1 MRPFFISL
9 SLYLSLCF
17 LTGCPALLDVQEG
30 ASNSPN
36 YPPLITDDVSY
47 QRNIRTVT
55 LYLGNVP
62 ESYPVMRL
70 SRREVLTLEF
80 DEWLPEDQPESN
92 LYVDIV
98 HCNAD
103 WTPSGLVSP
112 EFYEG
117 FLNDRIDQYARS
129 RFTKIPYIHY
139 TYSFPQEDEFFK
151 KSGNYLVKVFR
162 NSDPNNLV
170 LTRRFIV
177 VDEKVNLALKY
188 QLSDRFQREELRNIA
203 FDLTPGNLDIL
214 DPSRDINVQILQN
227 FRWDNR
233 LQNLSPTFQNE
244 RNYEYQIEL
253 QDAFSSGNEFRRLE
267 LMSTQLYGGN
277 VQDIEFRPNSTDVY
291 LFPDK
296 LKSTNKYGALRDR
309 NGSFSIRNDEYP
321 EPWLTSDYLN
331 TFFFLKANEPYQ
343 GQVYVFGELTNWQ
356 VQPEFRLD
364 YNATNRRYEGSSLI
378 KQGLYDYQYVL
389 VKDTDAIPDPSP
401 LESAHYRGEN
411 FYSVLVYYRGP
422 MDRADQLLGFLPIN
436 YFE

>member
-1 MRPFFISL
+1 MRPLFFYAAISICL
-9 SLYLSLCF
+9 LC
-17 LTGCPALLDVQEG
+17 LTGCPALLDTEAGTQIQKV
-30 ASNSPN
+30 
-36 YPPLITDDVSY
+36 YPKLITDDVTY

-70 SRREVLTLEF
+70 SRREILTLEF

-92 LYVDIV
+92 LYVDLI

-103 WTPSGLVSP
+103 WTPSGLVTP

-117 FLNDRIDQYARS
+117 FFNDRIDQYARS
-129 RFTKIPYIHY
+129 RFTKIPYVHY
-139 TYSFPQEDEFFK
+139 TYSFPQENEFFK
-151 KSGNYLVKVFR
+151 RSGNYLLKVFR
-162 NSDPNNLV
+162 NSNPADLV

-203 FDLTPGNLDIL
+203 FDLGPGNLDIL
-214 DPSRDINVQILQN
+214 DPSRDFNVQLLQN

-233 LQNLSPTFQNE
+233 LQNLRPTFQNE

-253 QDAFSSGNEFRRLE
+253 QDEFASGNEFRRLE

-277 VQDIEFRPNSTDVY
+277 VQDIEFRENTTDVY
-291 LFPDK
+291 LFSDK
-296 LKSTNKYGALRDR
+296 PKSTNKYGARRDR
-309 NGSFSIRNDEYP
+309 NGSYSVRNDEYD
-321 EPWLTSDYLN
+321 EPWITSDYLN
-331 TFFFLKANEPYQ
+331 THFFLKAAQPYE

-356 VQPEFRLD
+356 IQPDFRLD
-364 YNATNRRYEGSSLI
+364 YNATNRRYEGNVLI

-389 VKDTDAIPDPSP
+389 APSIDAIPDPSRI
-401 LESAHYRGEN
+401 ESAHYRGEN
-411 FYSVLVYYRGP
+411 FYSVIVYFRGP
-422 MDRADQLLGFLPIN
+422 LDRADQLVGFLPIN

>member
-103 WTPSGLVSP
+103 WTPSGLVAP

-267 LMSTQLYGGN
+267 LMST
-277 VQDIEFRPNSTDVY
+277 
-291 LFPDK
+291 
-296 LKSTNKYGALRDR
+296 
-309 NGSFSIRNDEYP
+309 
-321 EPWLTSDYLN
+321 
-331 TFFFLKANEPYQ
+331 
-343 GQVYVFGELTNWQ
+343 
-356 VQPEFRLD
+356 
-364 YNATNRRYEGSSLI
+364 
-378 KQGLYDYQYVL
+378 
-389 VKDTDAIPDPSP
+389 
-401 LESAHYRGEN
+401 
-411 FYSVLVYYRGP
+411 
-422 MDRADQLLGFLPIN
+422 
-436 YFE
+436 